1 MKIFISE
8 PVLSLF
14 AALNLQSGG
23 STTKDELQSLI
34 SKLHPVSCDKE
45 LIRLGLIGDGGYLVP
60 DDLTGIEACFSPG
73 VGFSSTF
80 EKDCADRGM
89 KVFLADGSVDSAK
102 SYHELFVFL
111 KKYVGMVT
119 DNNFT
124 TLDDWVKSSM
134 PDFRGD
140 LLLQMDIEGSEYEV
154 LLAASEDLLKRFR
167 IIVIEFHSLDR
178 LCCKPF
184 FKIAS
189 QVFEKLL
196 HTHTCVHNHPNN
208 FSDVIEFKG
217 LEIPSVMEFTFLRN
231 DRISNSSFAKTFPHP
246 LDADNAENKPSLPLP
261 VCWYREE

>member
-1 MKIFISE
+1 MKIFLGE
-8 PVLSLF
+8 PVLSLLT
-14 AALNLQSGG
+14 AMNLQSGG
-23 STTKDELQSLI
+23 STTRDELQSLF

-45 LIRLGLIGDGGYLVP
+45 LIRLGPVGDGGYLVP
-60 DDLTGIEACFSPG
+60 DDLAGIEACFSPG

-102 SYHELFVFL
+102 SYHELFVFI
-111 KKYVGMVT
+111 KKYIAMLT
-119 DNNFT
+119 DNFFIT
-124 TLDDWVKSSM
+124 IDDWVKLSM
-134 PDFRGD
+134 PDSRSD

-154 LLAASEDLLKRFR
+154 LLAASDELLKRFR
-167 IIVIEFHSLDR
+167 IIVIEFHALDGLR
-178 LCCKPF
+178 SKPF

-196 HTHTCVHNHPNN
+196 HTHTCVHSHPNN
-208 FSDVIEFKG
+208 CSGLIRFEG

-231 DRISNSSFAKTFPHP
+231 DRISGSSFARIFPHP

-261 VCWYREE
+261 ACWYRGE